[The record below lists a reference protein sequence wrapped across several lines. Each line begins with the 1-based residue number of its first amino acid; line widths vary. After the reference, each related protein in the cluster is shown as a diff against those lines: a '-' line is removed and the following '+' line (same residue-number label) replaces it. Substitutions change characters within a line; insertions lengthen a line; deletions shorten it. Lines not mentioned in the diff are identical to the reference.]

1 MTALKIFLCF
11 EEGEDT
17 SKHME
22 VQLTVP
28 KGWRPGP
35 AKKLRDFAV
44 ETYDGKHADNACAGG
59 AAEWH
64 LEVKGEAL
72 GDAEIIESVIER
84 KDRVYLKPGAS
95 LAAAAIADARAARA
109 AAAAE
114 AAAAEAAAAAA
125 AKKDLL
131 RCKNYGC
138 GQSYKEGENH
148 ADVCVHHKSPPFFHD
163 LKKGW
168 SCCPGKVAYDWEEFQ
183 AIPGCV
189 RSRHSTETPGAALGQ
204 SAEQEA
210 KASFGGGGGGD
221 VCPPAPAAPQPVLKK
236 ISDYNDANPDAASA
250 AKVRERRAPH
260 TPLTRAR
267 ERRR

>member
-1 MTALKIFLCF
+1 MLSKPPIAATAIRAHACSLADRRGLR
-11 EEGEDT
+11 EPPLARRERALGEARAERVGA
-17 SKHME
+17 HAE
-22 VQLTVP
+22 QP
-28 KGWRPGP
+28 RRGRERPRG
-35 AKKLRDFAV
+35 ARRERGRGRAV
-44 ETYDGKHADNACAGG
+44 ARVG
-59 AAEWH
+59 ARRVRGV
-64 LEVKGEAL
+64 LEVV
-72 GDAEIIESVIER
+72 AESTG
-84 KDRVYLKPGAS
+84 LSAM
-95 LAAAAIADARAARA
+95 L
-109 AAAAE
+109 

-210 KASFGGGGGGD
+210 KASFGGGGGDD
-221 VCPPAPAAPQPVLKK
+221 VCPAVPAAPQPVLKK

-250 AKVRERRAPH
+250 AKVRERRFAPH
-260 TPLTRAR
+260 VARDTR